1 MKKLIALLIA
11 ALFLLS
17 ACAERD
23 VSSASGEST
32 APVSSEAES
41 PSAPESS
48 AEPVSA
54 GESVSVPA
62 GSSAE
67 GESTSA
73 EESTPASETVSE
85 AASTS
90 TESAASES
98 TASESKTESV
108 SASVDDWRLVL
119 VNPWHKLEG
128 EMDIDLVLPPS
139 GRNENRHMVD
149 RRIVD
154 DLEEMIA
161 AAKADGVSLLI
172 DYGYRSFAQSEAL
185 FEKQINRQ
193 LAANPSYTREQAEE
207 AAKAWVA
214 PPGTSDHHTGLA
226 LDIVTPDYQMLDDGF
241 ADTPA
246 GQWMAKHSWEYG
258 FVIRFPQGKTDI
270 TGIAYE
276 SWHLR
281 YVGRDNAKIMY
292 ENNWCLEEYLEYL
305 EKQQ

>member
-23 VSSASGEST
+23 VSSVSGEST
-32 APVSSEAES
+32 APVSSETES

-48 AEPVSA
+48 SEAVS
-54 GESVSVPA
+54 GEESVSETTESQAESESVSASETAPESVSTPA
-62 GSSAE
+62 ESTVSESSAE
-67 GESTSA
+67 T
-73 EESTPASETVSE
+73 
-85 AASTS
+85 
-90 TESAASES
+90 
-98 TASESKTESV
+98 V

-128 EMDIDLVLPPS
+128 EMDVDLVLPPS

-185 FEKQINRQ
+185 FEKQINSQ

-226 LDIVTPDYQMLDDGF
+226 LDIVTPDYQMLNDGF

-292 ENNWCLEEYLEYL
+292 ENNWCLEEYIEYL